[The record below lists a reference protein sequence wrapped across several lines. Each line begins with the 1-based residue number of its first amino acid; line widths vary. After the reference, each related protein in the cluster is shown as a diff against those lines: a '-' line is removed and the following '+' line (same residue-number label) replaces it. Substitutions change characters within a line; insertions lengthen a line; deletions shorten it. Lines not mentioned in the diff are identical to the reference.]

1 MRRELFFPTHDDLS
15 RNPDIPEPS
24 TEVPTTFASV
34 DDYRNIWRTVVK
46 EHFNFKI
53 WAACKQ
59 YHSSMRNADLSKSLV
74 QSGVVYSYAQ
84 RQPVYP
90 KEFMLQNL
98 MLGDPPYCDHDT
110 PCRMNRVKKEGP
122 NIGRIFYSCARK
134 RKCKFFKWA
143 EVSKIKSKPSVS
155 LLPSSDMV
163 KINNERALASYL
175 LQNDVKFF
183 TGCALRRKSVENNED
198 TNLKETL
205 AAKYLYLQ
213 LSREDRSLMNI
224 GLKDSLWAV
233 STNMDFTEDKTE
245 LFQAIL
251 NKTTNS
257 NEIVVQPVNS
267 TSSRLLNEDKVVV
280 MYVCKSALEFSYLR
294 ILQDDM
300 NLPMVTSLLNMKSIN
315 KHGGLNFTG
324 TFDLT
329 KPTNVVPS
337 SRGKQ
342 VFHIEISYDDMISL
356 STCYV
361 KNYNLNE
368 QQSKALLSLV
378 DMLKEKKNLSQ
389 IFLLDGVVG
398 SGKTFLLSV
407 IIMYL
412 IEVMSAGDGKSN
424 KVKILVTGKS
434 NSVVDCLF
442 HQLRALGCER
452 MVRIGNLENIN
463 RNLLPYSL
471 HSLGGAQEHAKKL
484 QKMLQSS
491 KQSQPSNYHIQKS
504 LELVRSGSTKRM
516 LHKALVV
523 GMTCD
528 EINSPCVRSYKFPIV
543 IMDNAT
549 ETSEL
554 STLLPLVEFGC
565 EKLLLA
571 GDSRCLTNHNS
582 AFTQSLFSRIHF
594 SIEEPIILT
603 DHYRC
608 HNQVIDVIN
617 NAFYNDVIIKA
628 LSEDRPRLVT
638 GLPNFCLYDVTGKEE
653 EKENDFINSH
663 EATFVADIIRFLL
676 SHGVPGTSI
685 VVIATTKAQVKEVE
699 MTLQEIEFY
708 DLSDVNCIVVTTID
722 DYDGWETN
730 VAIVTCVR
738 TSGTNHMHDK
748 IIPLLTRGRHH
759 NLVVGNLRNLSTN
772 EKWSSVIGLC
782 KEKRIVQNSFQFKKM
797 SSTRSLPFAPEVP
810 FNAET
815 IDDVIMK
822 RETKNQSDASDSEDE
837 VPLFCHKRK
846 RRRIDDDVIIDDDE
860 EMFAV
865 DDVTKTDNDII
876 PFADDIT
883 KTSDDITKTTGDIT
897 TTDDITTSDNI
908 TKTTDV
914 ITTSDNIST
923 TDDITKTAGDI
934 TKTADDVTK
943 TSDHIT
949 TTDTVTTDEIIPTS
963 NDNMTINTS
972 PANDITTNDIIS
984 TR

>member
-1 MRRELFFPTHDDLS
+1 IQERMRRELFFPTHDDLS

-84 RQPVYP
+84 R
-90 KEFMLQNL
+90 
-98 MLGDPPYCDHDT
+98 DPPYCDHDT

-155 LLPSSDMV
+155 LLPSMKLVDCSLVCVHLHKLDNR
-163 KINNERALASYL
+163 IPSWSRCL
-175 LQNDVKFF
+175 LFVSFSFCNFQQCRKTYTKYRVF
-183 TGCALRRKSVENNED
+183 TNILYTQYPIKP
-198 TNLKETL
+198 KETL

-315 KHGGLNFTG
+315 KHVRATSKFFLDKSMLNHKLKKT
-324 TFDLT
+324 LLLC
-329 KPTNVVPS
+329 S
-337 SRGKQ
+337 LR
-342 VFHIEISYDDMISL
+342 ISL

-389 IFLLDGVVG
+389 IFLLDVSPLFNTYQLTGVVG

-484 QKMLQSS
+484 QKIKTVSILQNNLNP
-491 KQSQPSNYHIQKS
+491 QTSNHIQKS

-638 GLPNFCLYDVTGKEE
+638 GLPNFCLYDVTAPGKEE

-738 TSGTNHMHDK
+738 TSGTNHMHDHSK

-782 KEKRIVQNSFQFKKM
+782 K
-797 SSTRSLPFAPEVP
+797 
-810 FNAET
+810 
-815 IDDVIMK
+815 
-822 RETKNQSDASDSEDE
+822 
-837 VPLFCHKRK
+837 
-846 RRRIDDDVIIDDDE
+846 
-860 EMFAV
+860 
-865 DDVTKTDNDII
+865 
-876 PFADDIT
+876 
-883 KTSDDITKTTGDIT
+883 
-897 TTDDITTSDNI
+897 
-908 TKTTDV
+908 
-914 ITTSDNIST
+914 
-923 TDDITKTAGDI
+923 
-934 TKTADDVTK
+934 
-943 TSDHIT
+943 
-949 TTDTVTTDEIIPTS
+949 
-963 NDNMTINTS
+963 
-972 PANDITTNDIIS
+972 
-984 TR
+984 